1 MPENGILSPENVRT
15 TVVVTFALT
24 LIALSLTFYNY
35 VRLHQVANVVIIL
48 QQERNDW
55 QNTAEQ
61 RLTALEKMEAR
72 VKGLEDRGAMPATP
86 ATVADAPPPEAP
98 K

>member
-48 QQERNDW
+48 QQERADW
-55 QNTAEQ
+55 ENTAEQ
-61 RLTALEKMEAR
+61 RLTALEKMESR
-72 VKGLEDRGAMPATP
+72 VKSLEDKGAMPAS
-86 ATVADAPPPEAP
+86 VADAPPAEAP

>member
-48 QQERNDW
+48 QQERAEW
-55 QNTAEQ
+55 EKTAQ
-61 RLTALEKMEAR
+61 TRLDSIDSLGAR
-72 VKGLEDRGAMPATP
+72 LKALEDRPAAP
-86 ATVADAPPPEAP
+86 AAIADAPVEAP

>member
-35 VRLHQVANVVIIL
+35 VRIHQVANELVYK
-48 QQERNDW
+48 QQDLMDW
-55 QNTAEQ
+55 QDTTTK
-61 RLTALEKMEAR
+61 RLTSLDGLEAR
-72 VKGLEDRGAMPATP
+72 VKALEDKSTAT
-86 ATVADAPPPEAP
+86 AEAP
-98 K
+98 APAPEPVK

>member
-35 VRLHQVANVVIIL
+35 VRLHQVANVVILL
-48 QQERNDW
+48 QQERADW
-55 QNTAEQ
+55 QTTADQ

-72 VKGLEDRGAMPATP
+72 VKGLEDKSTAPAMPAS
-86 ATVADAPPPEAP
+86 VADAPPAEAP